1 MSTTIN
7 KYYIFLWDHGDK
19 SDIFESSFFFFSAVY
34 KKKFILIFFHGRIKD
49 AIVEAKDLKMFPKEQ
64 SLTDIV
70 KSFPQKKDMTD
81 KPSRKIDL
89 SGFLYLSDNILYKI
103 RELTEKSSKEVSFKG
118 GRT

>member
-1 MSTTIN
+1 
-7 KYYIFLWDHGDK
+7 
-19 SDIFESSFFFFSAVY
+19 
-34 KKKFILIFFHGRIKD
+34 
-49 AIVEAKDLKMFPKEQ
+49 MFPKEQ

-103 RELTEKSSKEVSFKG
+103 RELTEKSSKEVSFKEV
-118 GRT
+118 TSKEVITKKYDKQYWYAVLYYYIELESFLLCILYSKE